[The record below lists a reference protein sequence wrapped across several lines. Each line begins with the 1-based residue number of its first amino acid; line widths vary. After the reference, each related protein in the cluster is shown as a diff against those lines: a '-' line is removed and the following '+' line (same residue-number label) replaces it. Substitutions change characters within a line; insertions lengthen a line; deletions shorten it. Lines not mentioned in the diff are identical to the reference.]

1 MVFNKINISK
11 LHNKFS
17 SYTGLNNNYK
27 IVISVLEFSIFS

>member
-1 MVFNKINISK
+1 MVFNEIDISN

-17 SYTGLNNNYK
+17 FYTGLNNNYK